1 MRVFVFILLLLSTL
15 IFANN
20 DGSFSYFE
28 SFHVEAPEGR
38 EVSKV
43 FCDPNVKSRFYYI
56 SFDKLYSNSDGNG
69 WETILDLNE
78 YTQEDEEEDVNA
90 SKKEE
95 LEDAL
100 NTLREEIYEEEKAE
114 LEDEYDSDDV
124 ESDFDDLLQERVDE
138 RFEDESESLKEEFKY
153 LQYDEEAG
161 KKTGANPIKNLVFL
175 QNLSSYLIVQTVN
188 GFFVSV
194 DGGKTFIFQDESE
207 LGEVGFDFVQ
217 FSKTQLL
224 FTSQNRMFIIDSTD
238 KKITKVT
245 LDKFRDEAVRG
256 LDSNFPYLM
265 IQTDEK
271 VHLLKQDDKSLID
284 VVSIPFSRNVDEKQ
298 KIHYFGGKYLFLV
311 SGETVYIFDIMSVSA
326 RYIQFPYNTI
336 YDLKYRD
343 EVIYLGTDSG
353 IISFDLNRMVKDN
366 ISLGLLPEQAY
377 SISISS
383 DQKIY
388 VSNHEDIY
396 VLREFSSI
404 EELSKDTNLFALMKR
419 ISSTYPKI
427 DDLINS
433 AYKYHFIQN
442 EIYNSMLRRN
452 KIAPF
457 MPILKMKYNH
467 QANSRKG
474 IDENVVYVS
483 DETSPFGSAATDAN
497 SYFEAFIYFDL
508 SSWIFDIKDMRA
520 HRLNHEKNR
529 VREKLAEEIIY
540 YYNIRQI
547 MEVLYL
553 LSPNIKE
560 KFVFKLKVE
569 EYGALI
575 NGLTGRKFF

>member
-1 MRVFVFILLLLSTL
+1 MRVFVFILLLLYIPL
-15 IFANN
+15 FANN
-20 DGSFSYFE
+20 GGSFSYFE
-28 SFHVEAPEGR
+28 SLNVEAPAGR

-43 FCDPNVKSRFYYI
+43 ICDPNIRNRFFYI
-56 SFDKLYSNSDGNG
+56 SFDKLYSNSDGDG
-69 WETILDLNE
+69 WSIILDLAE
-78 YTQEDEEEDVNA
+78 HIQQDEEDDENA

-100 NTLREEIYEEEKAE
+100 KTLYEEIYEEEIAAI
-114 LEDEYDSDDV
+114 EDEYETDDA
-124 ESDFDDLLQERVDE
+124 ESSFDDLLQERVDE

-153 LQYDEEAG
+153 LQYDEST
-161 KKTGANPIKNLVFL
+161 KKDGVKPIRDLIFL
-175 QNLSSYLIVQTVN
+175 QNLSSHIIVNAVN
-188 GFFVSV
+188 GFFVSTNS
-194 DGGKTFIFQDESE
+194 GKTFLFQDNSE
-207 LGEVGFDFVQ
+207 IGEVGFDFVQ

-224 FTSQNRMFIIDSTD
+224 FTSQNRMFYIDSTD
-238 KKITKVT
+238 NKITKIT
-245 LDKFRDEAVRG
+245 FDSFRGESVRA

-271 VHLLKQDDKSLID
+271 VHLLKQDDKTLID
-284 VVSIPFSRNVDEKQ
+284 VVSISFTRDVNEKQ
-298 KIHYFGGKYLFLV
+298 KIFYFGGKYLFLT

-326 RYIQFPYNTI
+326 RFIQFPYINI

-383 DQKIY
+383 DQRIY

-396 VLREFSSI
+396 LLREFSSL
-404 EELSKDTNLFALMKR
+404 EELSKDTNLFALMKK

-457 MPILKMKYNH
+457 MPILKMKYNK
-467 QANSRKG
+467 QAYSRKG
-474 IDENVVYVS
+474 ADENTLYFS
-483 DETSPFGSAATDAN
+483 DYTSPFSSAATDSN
-497 SYFEAFIYFDL
+497 HYFEAFIYFDL

-540 YYNIRQI
+540 YYNIRQV

-553 LSPNIKE
+553 LSPKIKE
-560 KFVFKLKVE
+560 KFIFKLKVD

-575 NGLTGRKFF
+575 NGLTGRVFF